1 MSRLIGRIP
10 YTEER
15 NKVTFNAFYQT
26 MPRCRTGVF
35 FFFRVF
41 RRAKARGLFQALR
54 PLSLFFL
61 FTSPCA
67 SGHNLNAWNRLA
79 SARRAKHQTR
89 VPRPLCWPPE
99 GRGVC
104 TQATALCYVRPKNA
118 QNNPCSAGETMLV
131 EQALLIIL
139 PFTY

>member
-1 MSRLIGRIP
+1 MHFIKKTIDA
-10 YTEER
+10 ER
-15 NKVTFNAFYQT
+15 A
-26 MPRCRTGVF
+26 VF
-35 FFFRVF
+35 FFAFFGERKHV
-41 RRAKARGLFQALR
+41 ALR